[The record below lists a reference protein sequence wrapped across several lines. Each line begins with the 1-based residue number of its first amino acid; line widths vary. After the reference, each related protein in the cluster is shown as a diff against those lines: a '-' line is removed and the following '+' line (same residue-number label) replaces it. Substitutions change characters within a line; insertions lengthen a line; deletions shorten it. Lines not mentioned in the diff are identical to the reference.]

1 MKKYTSL
8 ALIGAIIAGIT
19 GFVSLDAI
27 SATSL
32 MTMQSTSDM
41 HETGLMIG
49 HVTYEV
55 RGMDGQIKHYFQTD
69 NVIVDKGTDCAAVSI
84 FNRTDVSVCTLGIDD
99 GFAFIAIGNST
110 NPYSVSNP
118 LSTEDDEGLDV
129 NISDGSGEMQRSLGT
144 VTITSAD
151 TLGTGDDTTVSIVST
166 PFEFTDLGPS
176 GTTVTQSGLFDSD
189 TTGTNNMF
197 SARDINAPTGL
208 PVTSTDTLSV
218 TWTITLT

>member
-8 ALIGAIIAGIT
+8 ALIGAIVAGIT

-32 MTMQSTSDM
+32 ITIQGTSDI

-55 RGMDGQIKHYFQTD
+55 RGMDGQIKHYFQAD
-69 NVIVDKGTDCAAVSI
+69 NVIVDQGTDCSAQAI
-84 FNRTDVSVCTLGIDD
+84 FDNGGTDVCDLASST
-99 GFAFIAIGNST
+99 GFGYIAIGNA
-110 NPYSVSNP
+110 
-118 LSTEDDEGLDV
+118 
-129 NISDGSGEMQRSLGT
+129 
-144 VTITSAD
+144 TSAVAQATD
-151 TLGTGDDTTVSIVST
+151 TELDTSVNGGEVKRSVFINANITPANSGIIPIVHTVVSIASP
-166 PFEFTDLGPS
+166 PFTFTDLPS
-176 GTTVTQSGLFDSD
+176 GTSITQSGLFDQSS
-189 TTGTNNMF
+189 GGNMF
-197 SARDINAPTGL
+197 SIRDIPGPTNTGL

>member
-8 ALIGAIIAGIT
+8 ALIGAIVAGIT

-32 MTMQSTSDM
+32 MTMQGTSDI

-55 RGMDGQIKHYFQTD
+55 RGMDGQIKHYLQAD
-69 NVIVDKGTDCAAVSI
+69 NVIVDKGTDCSAQVI
-84 FNRTDVSVCTLGIDD
+84 FNGAGSDVCTLGSSG
-99 GFAFIAIGNST
+99 GFAYIAIGNAT
-110 NPYSVSNP
+110 GA
-118 LSTEDDEGLDV
+118 TAQATDTALDTSANGGEV
-129 NISDGSGEMQRSLGT
+129 KRSGFIDA
-144 VTITSAD
+144 TITAANSGSNLD
-151 TLGTGDDTTVSIVST
+151 TVVSIAST
-166 PFEFTDLGPS
+166 PFTFTELTS
-176 GTTVTQSGLFDSD
+176 GTSITQSGLFDQ
-189 TTGTNNMF
+189 GTLGGNMF
-197 SARDINAPTGL
+197 SIRDIPGPTGTGGL